1 MFLHITERFIRDIMR
16 KSVVTFCILFFTS
29 AVSAQSTD
37 EAVSA
42 IKKLNFLAGVWKGRG
57 WIGTVTNKE
66 HFNETETARIRV
78 GGTLIQIDVFGTS
91 VTNDSLIINNG
102 LAIVNYNPVSRN
114 YDMKF
119 YQADASYAE
128 AELKIIKPGTV
139 EINLIKKSGFTR
151 FVIEIK
157 NAHWLEKAFSSTDG
171 KNWQQVFEM
180 DLTQTQV
187 Q

>member
-1 MFLHITERFIRDIMR
+1 MR
-16 KSVVTFCILFFTS
+16 NLIVTFCILFFTL
-29 AVSAQSTD
+29 AASAQTTA

-42 IKKLNFLAGVWKGRG
+42 IKKLNFLEGVWKGRG
-57 WIGTVTNKE
+57 WIGSVTKKE

-78 GGTLIQIDVFGTS
+78 GGTLVQIDVFGTS

-139 EINLIKKSGFTR
+139 EINLKKKSGFTR
-151 FVIEIK
+151 FIIEIRD
-157 NAHWLEKAFSSTDG
+157 AHWYEKAFSSNDG
-171 KNWQQVFEM
+171 KKWQQVFEM
-180 DLTQTQV
+180 DLMQTQV
-187 Q
+187 K